1 MDDIDN
7 IYLETTKIKKGH
19 KRTMANTKKIKVRST
34 VEKARGDYKKAKQVH
49 KDDIKGLR
57 RNIRSHRLMIR
68 QAKTLYRI
76 VKLQEKS

>member
-19 KRTMANTKKIKVRST
+19 KRIMANTKKIKVRSS
-34 VEKARGDYKKAKQVH
+34 VEVAKDNYKKAKQVH

-68 QAKTLYRI
+68 QARNTYKI
-76 VKLQEKS
+76 VKLQEK